1 MTKPEWGLKRKCLS
15 CGAFFYDMKKKEFK
29 CPKCGKEYKAE
40 ELNAAKLEAALKSAS
55 NIKALQ
61 EELNEEE
68 LVASAVADVDFQDTD
83 DANDG
88 LLEDAS
94 DLGDDDH
101 DMAEVMDNVST
112 GRDDE

>member
-1 MTKPEWGLKRKCLS
+1 M
-15 CGAFFYDMKKKEFK
+15 
-29 CPKCGKEYKAE
+29 
-40 ELNAAKLEAALKSAS
+40 KSAS